1 MGLQRRSIARAGAAA
16 ALLGVAGAAIGPAQA
31 QSADERA
38 VTQAVEAMAKAMLDV
53 DRAKL
58 ESLAADQLS
67 YGHSA
72 GKIENKKQ
80 FVDFL
85 VSRESAFRKLD
96 LSDQTVT
103 VVENEAI
110 VRHLMTGETVSPSGQ
125 VSPVKVGVLQ
135 VWQKKDGNWLLL
147 ARQAYRL

>member
-16 ALLGVAGAAIGPAQA
+16 ALLGAAAVAINPAHA
-31 QSADERA
+31 QSGDERA
-38 VTQAVEAMAKAMLDV
+38 IAQAVDALAKAMLDV
-53 DRAKL
+53 DRARL
-58 ESLAADQLS
+58 EALTADQLS

-72 GKIENKKQ
+72 GKIETKKQ
-80 FVDFL
+80 FIDAIL
-85 VSRESAFRKLD
+85 SRASAFRKVD
-96 LSDQTVT
+96 LSDQTIV

-110 VRHLMTGETVSPSGQ
+110 VRHLMTGETVNPSGQ

-147 ARQAYRL
+147 ARQAHPV

>member
-1 MGLQRRSIARAGAAA
+1 MGLQLRSIARAGAAA
-16 ALLGVAGAAIGPAQA
+16 ALLGAAAYAIRPTHA

-38 VTQAVEAMAKAMLDV
+38 VAQAVNALAKAMLDV
-53 DRAKL
+53 DRARL
-58 ESLAADQLS
+58 EALAAEQLS

-72 GKIENKKQ
+72 GKIETKKE
-80 FVDFL
+80 FVDAIL
-85 VSRESAFRKLD
+85 SRAGAFRKLD
-96 LSDQTVT
+96 LSDQTIA

-110 VRHLMTGETVSPSGQ
+110 VRHRMTGETVNPSGQ

-147 ARQAYRL
+147 ARQAHPV

>member
-1 MGLQRRSIARAGAAA
+1 MGLQRRHIARAGAAA
-16 ALLGVAGAAIGPAQA
+16 ALLGAAAYANGPAHA

-38 VTQAVEAMAKAMLDV
+38 VAQAVDALAKAMLEV
-53 DRAKL
+53 DRARL
-58 ESLAADQLS
+58 EALAADQLS

-72 GKIENKKQ
+72 GKIETKKE
-80 FVDFL
+80 FVDAIL
-85 VSRESAFRKLD
+85 SRASAFRKLD
-96 LSDQTVT
+96 LSDQTIS

>member
-1 MGLQRRSIARAGAAA
+1 MDLQRRDIALAATA
-16 ALLGVAGAAIGPAQA
+16 ALLGVAASANHPARA

-38 VTQAVEAMAKAMLDV
+38 VAQAVEALAKAMLAV
-53 DRAKL
+53 DRAGL
-58 ESLAADQLS
+58 EAAAADQLS

-72 GKIENKKQ
+72 GKIETKKE
-80 FVDFL
+80 FVDAIL
-85 VSRESAFRKLD
+85 SREAAFRKLD
-96 LSDQTVT
+96 LSDQTISVA
-103 VVENEAI
+103 ENEAI

-135 VWQKKDGNWLLL
+135 VWQKQGGSWKLL

>member
-1 MGLQRRSIARAGAAA
+1 MDLQRRDIALAATA
-16 ALLGVAGAAIGPAQA
+16 ALLGVAASANHPARA

-38 VTQAVEAMAKAMLDV
+38 VAQAVEALAEAMLAV
-53 DRAKL
+53 DRAGL
-58 ESLAADQLS
+58 EAAAADQLS

-72 GKIENKKQ
+72 GKIETKKE
-80 FVDFL
+80 FVDAIL
-85 VSRESAFRKLD
+85 SREAAFRKLD
-96 LSDQTVT
+96 LSDQTISVA
-103 VVENEAI
+103 ENEAI

-135 VWQKKDGNWLLL
+135 VWQKQGGNWKLL

>member
-1 MGLQRRSIARAGAAA
+1 MH
-16 ALLGVAGAAIGPAQA
+16 A

-38 VTQAVEAMAKAMLDV
+38 VAQAVEALAKAMLDV
-53 DRAKL
+53 DRARL
-58 ESLAADQLS
+58 ESLAAEQLS

-72 GKIENKKQ
+72 GKIETKKE
-80 FVDFL
+80 FVDAIL
-85 VSRESAFRKLD
+85 SRASAFRKLD
-96 LSDQTVT
+96 LSSQTIS

-110 VRHLMTGETVSPSGQ
+110 VRHLMTGETVNPSGQ

-147 ARQAYRL
+147 ARQAHPL

>member
-16 ALLGVAGAAIGPAQA
+16 ALLGAAAYAIGPAHA

-38 VTQAVEAMAKAMLDV
+38 VAQAVEALAKVMLDV
-53 DRAKL
+53 DRARL
-58 ESLAADQLS
+58 ESLAAEQLS

-72 GKIENKKQ
+72 GKIETKKE
-80 FVDFL
+80 FVDAIL
-85 VSRESAFRKLD
+85 SRASAFRKLD
-96 LSDQTVT
+96 LSNQTIS

-110 VRHLMTGETVSPSGQ
+110 VRHLMTGETVNPSGQ

>member
-1 MGLQRRSIARAGAAA
+1 MNLQRRDIALAATA
-16 ALLGVAGAAIGPAQA
+16 ALLGVAASANHPARA

-38 VTQAVEAMAKAMLDV
+38 VAQAVEALAKAMLAV
-53 DRAKL
+53 DRAGL
-58 ESLAADQLS
+58 EAAAADQLS

-72 GKIENKKQ
+72 GKIETKKE
-80 FVDFL
+80 FVDAIL
-85 VSRESAFRKLD
+85 SREAAFRKLD
-96 LSDQTVT
+96 LSDQTISVA
-103 VVENEAI
+103 ENEAI

-135 VWQKKDGNWLLL
+135 VWQKQGGNWKLL

>member
-16 ALLGVAGAAIGPAQA
+16 ALLGAAAYAIGPAHA

-38 VTQAVEAMAKAMLDV
+38 VAQAVEALAKAMLDV
-53 DRAKL
+53 DRARL
-58 ESLAADQLS
+58 ESLAAEQLS

-72 GKIENKKQ
+72 GKIETKKE
-80 FVDFL
+80 FVDAIL
-85 VSRESAFRKLD
+85 SRASAFRKLD
-96 LSDQTVT
+96 LSDQTIS

-110 VRHLMTGETVSPSGQ
+110 VRHLMTGETVNPSGQ

-147 ARQAYRL
+147 ARQAHPL

>member
-16 ALLGVAGAAIGPAQA
+16 ALLGAAAYAIRPAHA

-38 VTQAVEAMAKAMLDV
+38 VAQAVDALAKAMLDV
-53 DRAKL
+53 DRARL
-58 ESLAADQLS
+58 EALAAEQLS

-72 GKIENKKQ
+72 GKIETKKE
-80 FVDFL
+80 FVDAIL
-85 VSRESAFRKLD
+85 SRASAFRKLD
-96 LSDQTVT
+96 LSDQTIA

-110 VRHLMTGETVSPSGQ
+110 VRHRMTGETVNPSGQ

-147 ARQAYRL
+147 ARQAHPL

>member
-16 ALLGVAGAAIGPAQA
+16 ALLGAAAYAIGPAHA

-38 VTQAVEAMAKAMLDV
+38 VAQAVEALAKAMLDV
-53 DRAKL
+53 DRARL
-58 ESLAADQLS
+58 ESLAAEQLS

-72 GKIENKKQ
+72 GKIETKKE
-80 FVDFL
+80 FVDAIL
-85 VSRESAFRKLD
+85 SRASAFRKLD
-96 LSDQTVT
+96 LSGQTIS

-110 VRHLMTGETVSPSGQ
+110 VRHLMTGETVNPSGQ

-147 ARQAYRL
+147 ARQAHPL

>member
-16 ALLGVAGAAIGPAQA
+16 ALLGAAAYAISPVHA

-38 VTQAVEAMAKAMLDV
+38 VAQAVDALAKAMLDV
-53 DRAKL
+53 DRARL
-58 ESLAADQLS
+58 ESLAAEQLS

-72 GKIENKKQ
+72 GKIETKKE
-80 FVDFL
+80 FVDAIL
-85 VSRESAFRKLD
+85 SRASAFRKLD
-96 LSDQTVT
+96 LSDQTIS

-110 VRHLMTGETVSPSGQ
+110 VRHLMTGETVNPSGQ

>member
-16 ALLGVAGAAIGPAQA
+16 ALLGAAAYAIGPAHA

-38 VTQAVEAMAKAMLDV
+38 VAQAVEALAKAMLDV
-53 DRAKL
+53 DRARL
-58 ESLAADQLS
+58 ESLAAEQLS

-72 GKIENKKQ
+72 GKIETKKE
-80 FVDFL
+80 FVDAIL
-85 VSRESAFRKLD
+85 SRASAFRKLD
-96 LSDQTVT
+96 LSDQTIS

-110 VRHLMTGETVSPSGQ
+110 VRHLMTGETVNPSGQ

>member
-16 ALLGVAGAAIGPAQA
+16 ALLGAAAYVIGPAHA

-38 VTQAVEAMAKAMLDV
+38 VAQAVEALAKAMLDV
-53 DRAKL
+53 DRARL
-58 ESLAADQLS
+58 ESLAAEQLS

-72 GKIENKKQ
+72 GKIETKKE
-80 FVDFL
+80 FVDAIL
-85 VSRESAFRKLD
+85 SRASAFRKLD
-96 LSDQTVT
+96 LSGQTIS

-110 VRHLMTGETVSPSGQ
+110 VRHLMTGETVNPSGQ

-147 ARQAYRL
+147 ARQAHPL

>member
-16 ALLGVAGAAIGPAQA
+16 ALLGAAAYAIRPTHA

-38 VTQAVEAMAKAMLDV
+38 VAQAVDALAKAMLDV
-53 DRAKL
+53 DRARL
-58 ESLAADQLS
+58 EALAADQLS

-72 GKIENKKQ
+72 GKIETKKE
-80 FVDFL
+80 FVDAIL
-85 VSRESAFRKLD
+85 SRASAFRKLD
-96 LSDQTVT
+96 LSDQTIS

-110 VRHLMTGETVSPSGQ
+110 VRHLMTGETVNPSGQ

>member
-1 MGLQRRSIARAGAAA
+1 MGLQRRSIVRAGAAA
-16 ALLGVAGAAIGPAQA
+16 ALLGVAASAIEPAQA

-38 VTQAVEAMAKAMLDV
+38 VAQAVEAMAKAMLEV
-53 DRAKL
+53 DRARL
-58 ESLAADQLS
+58 ESLAADQLN

-80 FVDFL
+80 FVDAIM
-85 VSRESAFRKLD
+85 SREAAFRKLD
-96 LSDQTVT
+96 LSDQTIS

>member
-16 ALLGVAGAAIGPAQA
+16 ALLGAAAYAIGPAHA

-38 VTQAVEAMAKAMLDV
+38 VAQAVEALAKAMLDV
-53 DRAKL
+53 DRARL
-58 ESLAADQLS
+58 ESLAAEQLS

-72 GKIENKKQ
+72 GKIETKKE
-80 FVDFL
+80 FVDATL
-85 VSRESAFRKLD
+85 SRASAFRKLD
-96 LSDQTVT
+96 LSGQTIS

-110 VRHLMTGETVSPSGQ
+110 VRHLMTGETVNPSGQ

-147 ARQAYRL
+147 ARQAHPV

>member
-1 MGLQRRSIARAGAAA
+1 MDLQRRDIALAATA
-16 ALLGVAGAAIGPAQA
+16 ALLGVAASANRPARA

-38 VTQAVEAMAKAMLDV
+38 VAQAVEALAKAMLAV
-53 DRAKL
+53 DRAGL
-58 ESLAADQLS
+58 EAAAADQLS

-72 GKIENKKQ
+72 GKIETKKE
-80 FVDFL
+80 FVDAIL
-85 VSRESAFRKLD
+85 SREAAFRKLD
-96 LSDQTVT
+96 LSDQTISVA
-103 VVENEAI
+103 ENEAI

-135 VWQKKDGNWLLL
+135 VWQKQGGNWKLL

>member
-1 MGLQRRSIARAGAAA
+1 MDLQRRDIALAATA
-16 ALLGVAGAAIGPAQA
+16 ALLGVAASANHPARA

-38 VTQAVEAMAKAMLDV
+38 VAQAVEALAKAMLAV
-53 DRAKL
+53 DRAGL
-58 ESLAADQLS
+58 EAAAADQLS

-72 GKIENKKQ
+72 GKIETKKE
-80 FVDFL
+80 FVDAIL
-85 VSRESAFRKLD
+85 SREAAFRKLD
-96 LSDQTVT
+96 LSDQTISVA
-103 VVENEAI
+103 ENEAI

-135 VWQKKDGNWLLL
+135 VWQKQGGNWKLL